1 MNLLDWINRQ
11 FQQQPVPGL
20 LNGGGAGMMANV
32 PGFDPSDPGAYANR
46 TAGDADMGGYGGS
59 PKLPDA
65 PAATPNY
72 AGMISSGLK
81 MMEQGQ
87 AQPVQQPAWMR
98 SIRAPQA
105 HRPDMAAMAGAGAMP
120 DFMAMDP
127 LEEELRRR
135 RVPGLLSHGE
145 DLGGAAW

>member
-1 MNLLDWINRQ
+1 MDLWNWINRQ
-11 FQQQPVPGL
+11 FQQQPVQGL
-20 LNGGGAGMMANV
+20 LANGGAGMMANV
-32 PGFDPSDPGAYANR
+32 PGFDQSDPGAYANR
-46 TAGDADMGGYGGS
+46 TTGDADMGGYGGS

-98 SIRAPQA
+98 SVRAPQA
-105 HRPDMAAMAGAGAMP
+105 HRPDMSAMQGAGMMP
-120 DFMAMDP
+120 DFMQQDP
-127 LEEELRRR
+127 LEEELKRR
-135 RVPGLLSHGE
+135 RVPGLLE
-145 DLGGAAW
+145 WDAIAT